1 MKDEKGSHPNEV
13 SEVSEV
19 ISEVSQKATPNALPI
34 NPTPTI
40 PNGPKV
46 DTMKVRQQL
55 CRGAP
60 SCCFQCHGCHSR
72 PVQTLPVSLNP
83 RVPNLFLQ
91 APSEV
96 QAKSVGEVVLSW
108 NTELESRTVRFARPS
123 RLKLFGSCSSLSLA
137 SHVAF
142 RLTPR

>member
-19 ISEVSQKATPNALPI
+19 KSEVSQKATPNALPI

-55 CRGAP
+55 C
-60 SCCFQCHGCHSR
+60 
-72 PVQTLPVSLNP
+72 
-83 RVPNLFLQ
+83 
-91 APSEV
+91 
-96 QAKSVGEVVLSW
+96 
-108 NTELESRTVRFARPS
+108 
-123 RLKLFGSCSSLSLA
+123 
-137 SHVAF
+137 
-142 RLTPR
+142 